1 MNQQADVNRGIE
13 IALIAAVA
21 ENGVIGDGKGRDW
34 YLPGDLK
41 RFKALTVRK
50 PVIMGSV
57 TWKIIGHA
65 LPDRP
70 NIVLSHDPAFRAPGA
85 HVVHSLNEAYDLARS
100 LAGPLEAREI
110 MIIGGGQVYAEALKD
125 SKRIY
130 KTEVKA
136 SPAGK
141 VRFPKLDM
149 TEWQEVE
156 RPKVTPDPKDSCAY
170 SYITLRRRHQSS

>member
-1 MNQQADVNRGIE
+1 MNQQSHGGHGIE
-13 IALIAAVA
+13 IAIIAAVA

-41 RFKALTVRK
+41 HFKTLTLRK

-57 TWKIIGHA
+57 TWEIIGRP

-70 NIVLSHDPAFRAPGA
+70 NIVLSHDPSFRAEGA
-85 HVVHSLNEAYDLARS
+85 HVAHSLEEAYDVARS
-100 LAGPLEAREI
+100 LAEPLGAREI

-125 SKRIY
+125 ASRIY

-136 SPAGK
+136 SPSGK
-141 VRFPKLDM
+141 IRFPKLDM

-156 RPKVTPDPKDSCAY
+156 RPKVAPDPKDTCTY
-170 SYITLRRRHQSS
+170 SYVTLRRRHN